1 MARLSTARGTKLALA
16 VLGSGAVITMIGLS
30 VVTEDSMTTELPP
43 AAAPVLPG
51 PMTQGDTVTT
61 TIPPSTLAT
70 EKAAPAVKAKP
81 YGKG

>member
-1 MARLSTARGTKLALA
+1 MTQMTARRTKLALA
-16 VLGSGAVITMIGLS
+16 ALGGAALVTMTGLS
-30 VVTEDSMTTELPP
+30 MATGDTTTTDLPP
-43 AAAPVLPG
+43 AASPVLPG

-70 EKAAPAVKAKP
+70 EKAAPTVKAKP

>member
-1 MARLSTARGTKLALA
+1 
-16 VLGSGAVITMIGLS
+16 
-30 VVTEDSMTTELPP
+30 MTTELPP